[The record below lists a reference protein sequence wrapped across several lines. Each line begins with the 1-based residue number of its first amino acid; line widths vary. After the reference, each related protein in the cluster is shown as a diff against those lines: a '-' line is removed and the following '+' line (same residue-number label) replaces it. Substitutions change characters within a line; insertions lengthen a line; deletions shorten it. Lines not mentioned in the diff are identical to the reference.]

1 MARILLDLGDES
13 GYIDNMGVRLKAR
26 LTHQE
31 LASLIASTRE
41 TVSLT
46 LGEFR
51 DKGLIEF
58 DRKEIIIRNKN
69 GLIKYL

>member
-1 MARILLDLGDES
+1 M
-13 GYIDNMGVRLKAR
+13 
-26 LTHQE
+26 THQE
-31 LASLIASTRE
+31 LANLIASTRE